1 MSKIRFSYH
10 RGANFEDFGCCNMRC
25 FFGAVFGGFWGGFWE
40 VFGRFWLDF
49 WVFKKRPILKP
60 KLEAEKVI
68 SDARKGG

>member
-25 FFGAVFGGFWGGFWE
+25 FFGAVFGRFWGGFWE

-49 WVFKKRPILKP
+49 RVLKS
-60 KLEAEKVI
+60 VQF
-68 SDARKGG
+68 